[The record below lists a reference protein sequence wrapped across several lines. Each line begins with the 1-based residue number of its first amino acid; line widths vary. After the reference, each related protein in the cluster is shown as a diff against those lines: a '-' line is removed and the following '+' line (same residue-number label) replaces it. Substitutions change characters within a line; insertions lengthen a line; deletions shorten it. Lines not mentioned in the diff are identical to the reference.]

1 MKAIIVKLNDK
12 IVLCEQVKEITTKQF
27 LDLQKEAKKTIE
39 EKDHKV
45 LMLEN
50 HIMEL
55 YENLKEANE
64 RINNLQHQINVIT
77 GVEEESEEHE

>member
-39 EKDHKV
+39 EKDHQV

-55 YENLKEANE
+55 YENLKEANKK
-64 RINNLQHQINVIT
+64 IDNLQHQINVIT

>member
-1 MKAIIVKLNDK
+1 MKAIIIKLNDK

-39 EKDHKV
+39 EKDHRV

-64 RINNLQHQINVIT
+64 KIDNLQHQINVIT